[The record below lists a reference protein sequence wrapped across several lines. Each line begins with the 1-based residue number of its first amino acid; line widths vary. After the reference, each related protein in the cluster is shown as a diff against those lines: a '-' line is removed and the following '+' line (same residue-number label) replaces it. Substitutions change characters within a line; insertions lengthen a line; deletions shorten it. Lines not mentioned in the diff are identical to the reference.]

1 MLRTLI
7 LSLSLLLIGG
17 CGEPVRFSSSDIT
30 GAAFGSEFPSAL
42 TDHTGNARFLSDFRG
57 KVVVLFFG
65 YLQCPDV
72 CPTTLSGMA
81 EAMKLLGNDAQKVQ
95 VLFVTVDPERD
106 TQQLLAGYVPQ
117 FHPSFIGLRADSP
130 TTTATAVAFK
140 VFFQKQPGANAQ
152 SYTVDHS
159 ANSYVFD
166 SQGRL
171 RLYVKHGESSANI
184 AGDIKRLLDGK

>member
-1 MLRTLI
+1 M
-7 LSLSLLLIGG
+7 
-17 CGEPVRFSSSDIT
+17 
-30 GAAFGSEFPSAL
+30 
-42 TDHTGNARFLSDFRG
+42 
-57 KVVVLFFG
+57 
-65 YLQCPDV
+65 
-72 CPTTLSGMA
+72 
-81 EAMKLLGNDAQKVQ
+81 
-95 VLFVTVDPERD
+95 
-106 TQQLLAGYVPQ
+106 PQ